1 MLLFEKLYIF
11 VLIMTM
17 AMRVLI
23 LTQLIVWL
31 SSQDRL

>member
-17 AMRVLI
+17 AMRGLI